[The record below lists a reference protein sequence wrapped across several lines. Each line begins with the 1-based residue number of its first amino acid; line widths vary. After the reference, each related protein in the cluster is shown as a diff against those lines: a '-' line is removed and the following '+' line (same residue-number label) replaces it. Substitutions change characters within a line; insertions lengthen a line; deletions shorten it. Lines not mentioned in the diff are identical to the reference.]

1 MKNWSIR
8 TRVLFLALAPS
19 VMILLALITYFTYTS
34 IAEVDI
40 SLERHGISVARQLA
54 PGTEFALFAGDRAA
68 LQRLTDAAVHESD
81 VARVTITD
89 AHGQA
94 LAQSGQ
100 DERLKIGESVLF
112 TQAVTESRLPAA
124 DCRGSAPQSP
134 RRPAA
139 GGPPSF
145 GQCSRDACRRWCR

>member
-54 PGTEFALFAGDRAA
+54 SDVGIAQRLNKIARFQVRERGVVEADFHQVA
-68 LQRLTDAAVHESD
+68 LQPAIRFARADAAESD
-81 VARVTITD
+81 ARAI
-89 AHGQA
+89 AR
-94 LAQSGQ
+94 SG
-100 DERLKIGESVLF
+100 
-112 TQAVTESRLPAA
+112 
-124 DCRGSAPQSP
+124 
-134 RRPAA
+134 
-139 GGPPSF
+139 
-145 GQCSRDACRRWCR
+145 